1 MESKVCRIA
10 VFYDGTYF
18 KKVSN
23 YYLYQH
29 ERRARVSIKGLHE
42 FIVAEVA
49 KQENVDGRN
58 CQIVDAS
65 YFRGRLTARQALEQ
79 DTLYNERT
87 FEDVLMREDVTLHQ
101 QHVSTRPDGTFE
113 EKRIDVWLAL
123 EAYEMASLKRYDVCV
138 LITGDGDFVP
148 LVRKLNTLGSRVML
162 LGWDFVFER
171 DGKSIATRVSTGLI
185 DRVNYPVM
193 MNTVIDA
200 RDRRTD
206 PLVNNLFLRPE
217 PEPYRRE
224 PPGPAGSPFVRPA
237 DDERRGAVYSFNTEK
252 GFGFIRPSGG
262 GDNVFFH
269 IRDVLNATQLEIQP
283 QMEVTFC
290 MTRNERGFAAQRVNV
305 EHTTLAVE
313 SSRAGAVDES
323 PQAFSDTSSFLE
335 KGV

>member
-29 ERRARVSIKGLHE
+29 ERRARISIKGLHE

-49 KQENVDGRN
+49 KQENVDVRN
-58 CQIVDAS
+58 CQIVDSS

-79 DTLYNERT
+79 DTLYNERA

-101 QHVSTRPDGTFE
+101 QHVSTRPDGSFE

-162 LGWDFVFER
+162 LGWDFVAER
-171 DGKSIATRVSTGLI
+171 DGRTSHTRVATGLI

-217 PEPYRRE
+217 PEPHRRE
-224 PPGPAGSPFVRPA
+224 MTTPPPAA
-237 DDERRGAVYSFNTEK
+237 DTKVAADERHGSVYSFNTEK
-252 GFGFIRPSGG
+252 GYGFIRPSGG

-269 IRDVLNATQLEIQP
+269 ISDVLNASQLEIEP
-283 QMEVTFC
+283 QMEVTFQ
-290 MTRNERGFAAQRVNV
+290 MIRNDRGFAAQRVSV
-305 EHTTLAVE
+305 DLATRPE
-313 SSRAGAVDES
+313 EASLGS
-323 PQAFSDTSSFLE
+323 
-335 KGV
+335 

>member
-18 KKVSN
+18 KKVSD

-29 ERRARVSIKGLHE
+29 ERRARISIKGMHE
-42 FIVAEVA
+42 FIVAEVG
-49 KQENVDGRN
+49 KQENVDVRN

-79 DTLYNERT
+79 DKLYNERA
-87 FEDVLMREDVTLHQ
+87 FEDVLMREDVTMHQ

-162 LGWDFVFER
+162 LGWDFVAER
-171 DGKSIATRVSTGLI
+171 DGKSIPTRVSAGLI

-217 PEPYRRE
+217 VEPHRRE
-224 PPGPAGSPFVRPA
+224 QGIPAPA
-237 DDERRGAVYSFNTEK
+237 ANKPAAEERLGAVFSFNVEK
-252 GFGFIRPSGG
+252 GFGFIKPAGG

-269 IRDVLNATQLEIQP
+269 VRDVLNATQLEIHP
-283 QMEVTFC
+283 QMEVTYHL
-290 MTRNERGFAAQRVNV
+290 TRNDRGFAAQRVNV
-305 EHTTLAVE
+305 GRNLSSEDEQTDSTLAGGEYSV
-313 SSRAGAVDES
+313 
-323 PQAFSDTSSFLE
+323 E
-335 KGV
+335 KGL

>member
-29 ERRARVSIKGLHE
+29 ERRARISIKGLHE

-49 KQENVDGRN
+49 RQENVDVRN
-58 CQIVDAS
+58 CQIVDSS

-79 DTLYNERT
+79 DTLYNERV

-101 QHVSTRPDGTFE
+101 QHVSTRPDGSFE

-123 EAYEMASLKRYDVCV
+123 EAYEMANLKRYDVCV

-162 LGWDFVFER
+162 LGWDFVAER
-171 DGKSIATRVSTGLI
+171 DGRTTHTRVATGLI

-217 PEPYRRE
+217 PEQHRRE
-224 PPGPAGSPFVRPA
+224 AAAPASAPA
-237 DDERRGAVYSFNTEK
+237 PRTGGEERRGSVFSFNTDK
-252 GFGFIRPSGG
+252 GYGFIRPAGG

-269 IRDVLNATQLEIQP
+269 MSDVLNATQLEIEP
-283 QMEVTFC
+283 QMEVSFQLV
-290 MTRNERGFAAQRVNV
+290 RNDRGFAAQRVNV
-305 EHTTLAVE
+305 E
-313 SSRAGAVDES
+313 RAGCPAEVVPEADAATGD
-323 PQAFSDTSSFLE
+323 QAPG
-335 KGV
+335 KGI